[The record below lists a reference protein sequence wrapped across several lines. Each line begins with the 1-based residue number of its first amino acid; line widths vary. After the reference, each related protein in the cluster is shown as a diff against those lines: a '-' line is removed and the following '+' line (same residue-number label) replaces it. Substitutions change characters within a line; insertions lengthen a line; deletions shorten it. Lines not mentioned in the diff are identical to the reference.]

1 MEAMLKRA
9 FLHEWQGTTVVPCVA
24 DAKSANVDRSIVALE
39 FPTKEE
45 AQAFIDAVIKLKG

>member
-1 MEAMLKRA
+1 MDELLKGA

-24 DAKSANVDRSIVALE
+24 DANSAVADRSIVALE
-39 FPTKEE
+39 FPTREE